1 MSRRTGVAFVGSVT
15 SAAGAAIASVLGGCA
30 ASSDGAAR
38 AAGRPVVALV
48 FAAEGGQSAL
58 GIEARRGAELAFES
72 ETGQALGVGFAAF
85 ASDRASN
92 ATAASDPSAEAVVA
106 VGFTDSDE
114 LRRAAR
120 AFVAASMPVVVAGAT
135 DPCLVDLG
143 PAGAFT
149 FACYSDA
156 AQAAAMAEYA
166 LDTLGAATFA
176 VARDPESEF
185 AGAVA
190 TAFVDTVRARTG
202 RVTDQYQWHL
212 EHGEI
217 VASLARKAP
226 GAIYLAALPDDAA
239 ELARLLRAEGY
250 TGALLGPDSCD
261 SPAFAAVAG
270 AGGVAAFTTH
280 AALDA
285 LDAPDAPG
293 ASPAMRAFVARY
305 EARYGTKPTGFAALG
320 FDAAGLARR
329 AVEAVQA
336 AGVPVTRAAVAE
348 ELRRMPAEVAGSA
361 GESLTGALDFA
372 GGARFPAKP
381 VWIER
386 VEDGKA
392 VFAARVLP
400 TMVPTVRCGP

>member
-285 LDAPDAPG
+285 PDAPG

>member
-15 SAAGAAIASVLGGCA
+15 SAAGAAIAAVLGGCA
-30 ASSDGAAR
+30 APSDGAAR

-58 GIEARRGAELAFES
+58 GAEARRGAELAFES

-85 ASDRASN
+85 ASDRASS

-212 EHGEI
+212 EQGEI

-226 GAIYLAALPDDAA
+226 DAIYLAALPDDAA

-285 LDAPDAPG
+285 PD
-293 ASPAMRAFVARY
+293 ASPAVRAFVARY
-305 EARYGTKPTGFAALG
+305 EARYGAKPSGFAALG

-336 AGVPVTRAAVAE
+336 AGVTVTRAAVAE

-361 GESLTGALDFA
+361 GESLTGALEFA